1 MDDFASGYSSLIALQ
16 KLPFD
21 VIKIDKAL
29 IDNIDDPKNRK
40 FVSGTVSFLIDLEK
54 EIVVEG
60 VEYDWQKEILK
71 DTGSE
76 VVQGYCFSKPI
87 SVEDF
92 EKMAFEKDS
101 DEKQ

>member
-1 MDDFASGYSSLIALQ
+1 MKWQ
-16 KLPFD
+16 TR
-21 VIKIDKAL
+21 V
-29 IDNIDDPKNRK
+29 
-40 FVSGTVSFLIDLEK
+40 
-54 EIVVEG
+54 VVEG